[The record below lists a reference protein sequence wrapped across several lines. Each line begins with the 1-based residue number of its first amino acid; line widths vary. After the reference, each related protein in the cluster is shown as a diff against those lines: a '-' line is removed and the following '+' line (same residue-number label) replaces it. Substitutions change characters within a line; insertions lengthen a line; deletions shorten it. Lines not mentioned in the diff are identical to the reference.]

1 MKHSFLDFAFVP
13 KIAQTEALYFR
24 AHDFQLSEHF
34 LLAMRKGASV
44 SFDTFFNGISISKL
58 RKYTNI
64 TKLIFRFEIEGNFE
78 ANILLEGK
86 KLASGRL
93 SSSQEITV
101 SILGLSADS
110 GILYPQLTAEAA
122 GSKLKHISVFAESL
136 SFCQVH
142 LALII
147 CTYRRER
154 YVRSTV
160 NYLVQKLQKNKTVD
174 CSIIVVDNGR
184 TLHEDDFNKRVLFV
198 RNVNNGGSGG
208 FKAGMQIAAQMEGL
222 THFIL
227 MDDDVEVDFLSLQ
240 KMACFLA
247 FLKPAYKDLS
257 ISGSMLYLDKPCRQF
272 EAGGFFGNGKQRGY
286 GHFLDLTLPE
296 NLSENE
302 QDRQINYGGWWLMC
316 IPVRY
321 IMEGYFPLPFFIK
334 YDDIEYCLRCKLKI
348 ITLNGFSVWHQR
360 FEDKYNS
367 SSEYY
372 NIRNYLH
379 VCTLH
384 GDHFTRRKA
393 RRNAFKLLVAK
404 LCRQQ
409 YKMAR
414 AVIWGYHDY
423 LKGLDFLNE
432 IDAESNHKRVCQLNY
447 KMLTYDEIQKHYGCR
462 PLDYRYY
469 APPPK
474 KRFPFLLIPKRYVY
488 TDFFNDEAKQ
498 YLMAKNAIHCDSV
511 NNCGYVSQRSFIEL
525 LKSLKDFM
533 S

>member
-160 NYLVQKLQKNKTVD
+160 NYLVQKLQKT
-174 CSIIVVDNGR
+174 
-184 TLHEDDFNKRVLFV
+184 KRL
-198 RNVNNGGSGG
+198 
-208 FKAGMQIAAQMEGL
+208 IA
-222 THFIL
+222 
-227 MDDDVEVDFLSLQ
+227 VSL
-240 KMACFLA
+240 
-247 FLKPAYKDLS
+247 
-257 ISGSMLYLDKPCRQF
+257 
-272 EAGGFFGNGKQRGY
+272 
-286 GHFLDLTLPE
+286 
-296 NLSENE
+296 
-302 QDRQINYGGWWLMC
+302 W
-316 IPVRY
+316 
-321 IMEGYFPLPFFIK
+321 
-334 YDDIEYCLRCKLKI
+334 
-348 ITLNGFSVWHQR
+348 
-360 FEDKYNS
+360 
-367 SSEYY
+367 
-372 NIRNYLH
+372 
-379 VCTLH
+379 
-384 GDHFTRRKA
+384 
-393 RRNAFKLLVAK
+393 
-404 LCRQQ
+404 
-409 YKMAR
+409 
-414 AVIWGYHDY
+414 
-423 LKGLDFLNE
+423 
-432 IDAESNHKRVCQLNY
+432 
-447 KMLTYDEIQKHYGCR
+447 
-462 PLDYRYY
+462 
-469 APPPK
+469 
-474 KRFPFLLIPKRYVY
+474 
-488 TDFFNDEAKQ
+488 
-498 YLMAKNAIHCDSV
+498 
-511 NNCGYVSQRSFIEL
+511 
-525 LKSLKDFM
+525 
-533 S
+533 